1 MTTEEAISI
10 RMNMSFYLRTTA
22 PPRFGKASSLP
33 RGGADHQLPNTNR
46 QRLEVRCV
54 ALEHPWWTR
63 SSDCG
68 TLNVLAIQF
77 PPGSDMTSALPCL
90 RVILGGAISLSDAHL
105 QRLEVRR
112 VALEA
117 RAVIRNA
124 VPSPA
129 SSHSASV
136 HLSS

>member
-1 MTTEEAISI
+1 
-10 RMNMSFYLRTTA
+10 
-22 PPRFGKASSLP
+22 
-33 RGGADHQLPNTNR
+33 
-46 QRLEVRCV
+46 
-54 ALEHPWWTR
+54 
-63 SSDCG
+63 
-68 TLNVLAIQF
+68 
-77 PPGSDMTSALPCL
+77 MTSALPCL

-129 SSHSASV
+129 SSHSASF